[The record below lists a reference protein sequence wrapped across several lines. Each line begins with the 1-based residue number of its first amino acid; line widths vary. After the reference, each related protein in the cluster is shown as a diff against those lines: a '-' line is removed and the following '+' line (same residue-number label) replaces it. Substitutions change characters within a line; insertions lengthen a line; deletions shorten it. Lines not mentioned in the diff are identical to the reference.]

1 MKKILIFTRCS
12 WTLSN
17 FRYDYVKF
25 ISNKNYKIT
34 IACDFEKKELSK
46 LVKIFPTVEFKKINF
61 LNQNNSIFKEFRMF
75 YQIIKLLNSNRF
87 NIIHNFTIRP
97 VVYSTLIGKILTN
110 SKIVNSI
117 TGLGHIFNNKEIF
130 FFKTIINFIYL
141 MSDYIIFQN
150 KDVLNTSVYKFFKKK
165 ISYTVIFPTIKEII
179 KKKYSSKKEYKH
191 QKKNKIIFLM
201 FCRLIK
207 QKGVREFLNAAKYIN
222 QQKKINKAEFR
233 LIGDIDLNNPSSLTR
248 DEIKLWKKEKYVKIY
263 NHSDAIIKEIL
274 KSDIVCLPSY
284 GEGMPASLLE
294 ALFLGKGI
302 ITTKVNGC
310 KEIVKNNY
318 NGFLVS
324 KKNHLS
330 LANKFIDIIN
340 NPYLINFFGK
350 NSKKYFEKKFSK
362 NPYIKMF
369 KIVDSL

>member
-46 LVKIFPTVEFKKINF
+46 LIKIFPTVEFKKINF

-150 KDVLNTSVYKFFKKK
+150 KDDLNTSVYKFFKKK